1 MATKSIKEAFA
12 AAIEEVA
19 REDAERVGFDIANEP
34 HGLARAIM
42 AVLASQK
49 LRAKAVKRAK
59 EMAGGGEDV

>member
-1 MATKSIKEAFA
+1 MVAKSVKEAFT

-42 AVLASQK
+42 AVLASQE
-49 LRAKAVKRAK
+49 LRAEAVKRAK
-59 EMAGGGEDV
+59 EMAGGGENA